1 VFGHAVADLAQI
13 STNMGEAGLGA
24 QQVGGQGVPSLMR
37 HVVAEVQVG
46 NPFAEPAVE
55 PLIGERDGAVMF
67 AVGGRKQRQPGAFR
81 AGGPVTM
88 LGGEV
93 TRVLRCRSLILIRTA
108 PSSGVPAAL
117 RRSPHTLRN
126 AESKTGSWT
135 STCPRFRRPS
145 PPRPSR
151 QRRGQSTSCP
161 AMHPTPP
168 R

>member
-1 VFGHAVADLAQI
+1 MQFPRVHIVFGHPITDLAEVGADV
-13 STNMGEAGLGA
+13 GEAGPGA

-93 TRVLRCRSLILIRTA
+93 NQGLALPLVDPDIRTA
-108 PSSGVPAAL
+108 AQLGRSG
-117 RRSPHTLRN
+117 RSPALTPHL
-126 AESKTGSWT
+126 A
-135 STCPRFRRPS
+135 
-145 PPRPSR
+145 
-151 QRRGQSTSCP
+151 QRRVEDRIVDIDVP
-161 AMHPTPP
+161 
-168 R
+168 